1 MDHCRGVKPRR
12 LLGGERV
19 CDETTIVAAE
29 LGDPGAVAFERA
41 LAEERRLNVRRLGLL
56 RFVAVSAF
64 FALFLLL
71 GGALRIAYW
80 QAPIPVFAGYWVVV
94 GLSAWIARRVERPT
108 TYAALTVPLVD
119 MPALFL
125 VFSSFF
131 TRETTPVGPA
141 AFAAAFYVF
150 LVIPV
155 ALISFDDRIILFTA
169 VVGGAFETLLLRQT
183 GAPGG
188 TIVSSV
194 LLMGTTAA
202 FCSYASRRTIALVDT
217 VSAEQRRRERLGRYF
232 SPEVAAV
239 LEGDPHGA
247 AGETHTVTIL
257 FSDLRAFTALS
268 EGLTGA
274 QVVALLNDYLARMV
288 DTIFRHGG
296 TLDKYMG
303 DGIMA
308 YFGAPVAQP
317 DHAVRAVRCALAM
330 QEELARLNR
339 ERSARTEPPLRM
351 GIGIHSGPVVVGD
364 IGAPRRREYTAI
376 GDAVNVAARMEELTK
391 TLGLPILV
399 SEETRRLAGDA
410 LVFAPAG
417 PAQLRGRSAAVETW
431 VPTAA

>member
-1 MDHCRGVKPRR
+1 VASEP
-12 LLGGERV
+12 LGRE
-19 CDETTIVAAE
+19 D
-29 LGDPGAVAFERA
+29 DAFARA
-41 LAEERRLNVRRLGLL
+41 LEDERRLNVQRLGLL
-56 RFVAVSAF
+56 SFIAVSVF

-71 GGALRIAYW
+71 GVVLGIPYWAGIPRLFGVYWLLVGAFYWLGRRAPRVARHGALSIPLLHMPMIFFLISGFFERDPE
-80 QAPIPVFAGYWVVV
+80 PI
-94 GLSAWIARRVERPT
+94 
-108 TYAALTVPLVD
+108 
-119 MPALFL
+119 
-125 VFSSFF
+125 
-131 TRETTPVGPA
+131 GPA
-141 AFAAAFYVF
+141 AFAVGFF
-150 LVIPV
+150 IMLVIP
-155 ALISFDDRIILFTA
+155 AAIISLDDRVIGITA
-169 VVGGAFETLLLRQT
+169 AVGAVLELALLYRT
-183 GAPGG
+183 DVPGG
-188 TIVSSV
+188 TLLTCV
-194 LLMGTTAA
+194 LLFATTGAM
-202 FCSYASRRTIALVDT
+202 CSYASRRSIALVDT
-217 VSAEQRRRERLGRYF
+217 VSAEQRRRERLARYF

-239 LEGDPHGA
+239 LEGDPHGS

-257 FSDLRAFTALS
+257 FSDLREFTALS

-288 DTIFRHGG
+288 DTIFGHGG

-399 SEETRRLAGDA
+399 SEETRRFAGDA
-410 LVFAPAG
+410 LAFAPAG
-417 PAQLRGRSAAVETW
+417 PAQLRGRSAMVETW
-431 VPTAA
+431 VPAAA